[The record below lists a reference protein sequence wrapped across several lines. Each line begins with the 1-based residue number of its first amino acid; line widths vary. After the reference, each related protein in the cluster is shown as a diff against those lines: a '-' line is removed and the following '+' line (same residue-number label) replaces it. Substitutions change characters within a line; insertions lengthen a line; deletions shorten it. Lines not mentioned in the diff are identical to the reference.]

1 MNYLTFI
8 VRIVHVCV
16 EKKSAEK
23 RREAIGGKEED
34 PPLIVVSWINTQRYL
49 SLCYRLSYPE

>member
-23 RREAIGGKEED
+23 RRDVIGGKEEESA
-34 PPLIVVSWINTQRYL
+34 LILVS
-49 SLCYRLSYPE
+49 